1 MLHVRKRKIHLHRNL
16 LHKTS
21 DIPLCGGTP
30 PAARARQAG
39 DLQLPGLHL
48 HLRQDSPGQIPDQ
61 KEDPARPHAGE
72 AQDDQTGDVA
82 AHASANSQTGTM
94 AVVRRPRL
102 LQLSRSSDQCAGTE
116 RVPAPCYRP
125 LAAHAAASQPKG
137 SGHMDT
143 DDAAGERLAS
153 ETDHPP
159 PLAERSLRRHTPE
172 VGAVCGKAARTVL
185 CGGRAMK
192 RASLPLQRRE
202 FMALLGG
209 AAAAWPL
216 VARAQQPAM
225 PTIAW
230 LDSQYR
236 EATREAIPAFQRGL
250 AETGYVEGRN
260 VIIEYHWAEG
270 HHDRLQALAAEL
282 VRRQVAV
289 IVASTTPSALTAKAA
304 TQTIPVVFRMGSDP
318 VELGLVA
325 SFNRPG
331 GNLTGVAD
339 LAADITA
346 KRLAVLHEL
355 VPAVAS
361 IAMLVNP
368 ANPYY
373 AQAETRDLQS
383 AAHSLVVRVL
393 VLNGRTESD

>member
-1 MLHVRKRKIHLHRNL
+1 
-16 LHKTS
+16 
-21 DIPLCGGTP
+21 
-30 PAARARQAG
+30 
-39 DLQLPGLHL
+39 
-48 HLRQDSPGQIPDQ
+48 
-61 KEDPARPHAGE
+61 
-72 AQDDQTGDVA
+72 
-82 AHASANSQTGTM
+82 
-94 AVVRRPRL
+94 
-102 LQLSRSSDQCAGTE
+102 
-116 RVPAPCYRP
+116 
-125 LAAHAAASQPKG
+125 
-137 SGHMDT
+137 
-143 DDAAGERLAS
+143 
-153 ETDHPP
+153 
-159 PLAERSLRRHTPE
+159 
-172 VGAVCGKAARTVL
+172 
-185 CGGRAMK
+185 MK
-192 RASLPLQRRE
+192 RRE

-383 AAHSLVVRVL
+383 AAHSLGVRVL
-393 VLNGRTESD
+393 VLNGRTESDIAAAFATLVDQQAGALLIGADTFFYAARDRIILLAAHYAIPTMFFESASVAAGGLLSYGPDLLGANHQVGLYAGRILRGEKPAEMPVLQPTKFELVINLQTAKALGLTVPPSLLARADEVIE